1 MRLLTIVGNRP
12 QFIKGWVLS
21 RAARA
26 AGVEEVVLHT
36 GQHYDAELSSVF
48 FEELELLEPAYR
60 LDCGSGTLAEQLA
73 AMLPGIDRAIRETGP
88 DWVVV
93 FGDTNST
100 LAGALAARSAET
112 PLAHVEA
119 GMRSD
124 DFSMPEEANRILS
137 DRLSQALFCPSPL
150 AVANLAHEGIR
161 DGVLEVGDIMRDVA
175 NLVKP
180 LARERSNALA
190 EHSVEPGGY
199 VLLTV
204 HRQANAAP
212 EPLGCIA
219 AAIRELDL
227 PTVFPV
233 HPRTRQIVD
242 AAGIEF
248 GANAQLV
255 APLGLLDFRA
265 LLLGARTVLTDSGG
279 IQKEAYW
286 HGVPCVTLRDTT
298 EWPETIDAGWN
309 QLVGTGPDAIVRATA
324 AASSSPAPEQAA
336 RTLYGDGRAAEAIV
350 RELGTMSSR

>member
-1 MRLLTIVGNRP
+1 M
-12 QFIKGWVLS
+12 
-21 RAARA
+21 
-26 AGVEEVVLHT
+26 
-36 GQHYDAELSSVF
+36 
-48 FEELELLEPAYR
+48 
-60 LDCGSGTLAEQLA
+60 
-73 AMLPGIDRAIRETGP
+73 
-88 DWVVV
+88 
-93 FGDTNST
+93 
-100 LAGALAARSAET
+100 
-112 PLAHVEA
+112 
-119 GMRSD
+119 
-124 DFSMPEEANRILS
+124 
-137 DRLSQALFCPSPL
+137 
-150 AVANLAHEGIR
+150 
-161 DGVLEVGDIMRDVA
+161 
-175 NLVKP
+175 
-180 LARERSNALA
+180 
-190 EHSVEPGGY
+190 SVEPGGY

-212 EPLGCIA
+212 EPLGRIA

-248 GANAQLV
+248 GAHAQLV
-255 APLGLLDFRA
+255 APLGLLDFTA